1 MHRNSSKWNVPN
13 CCDCWFGI
21 KVFIPTVGCF
31 FMCFFV
37 QPIVWQNGALNFWNN
52 IYLFAILSSLYDV
65 YAFLC
70 VHKSGFYS
78 LCFFFTRS
86 LLTNNNT
93 MTNALV
99 ESNDDSI
106 GKYWF
111 SVDWLN
117 LCSTDRFHFMIIEI
131 VFFSFVVISMFTTGF
146 LFLYVSSSV
155 VFLFSFLY
163 SQTRIKL
170 KRKTFEVMAQF
181 PGGKTKAY
189 RVSSFISVNNPDTDT
204 YTQIHRPCQN
214 FSPFLYVLWLKRALT
229 HRLENCMLVNL

>member
-131 VFFSFVVISMFTTGF
+131 VFFFICGHQ
-146 LFLYVSSSV
+146 YVHNW
-155 VFLFSFLY
+155 FSFFVCVEFCCVFVFIFIF
-163 SQTRIKL
+163 TNTIKIEAENFWSHG
-170 KRKTFEVMAQF
+170 T
-181 PGGKTKAY
+181 
-189 RVSSFISVNNPDTDT
+189 VSGWKNKSIS
-204 YTQIHRPCQN
+204 C
-214 FSPFLYVLWLKRALT
+214 
-229 HRLENCMLVNL
+229 